1 MCSAAGVETGPLQRW
16 PAFALLGGVVF
27 RVLHSSLVAAASS
40 SLARTLP
47 GPVALVATLEAGL
60 PSTGT
65 LSVPVALDV
74 ALEVL
79 AFLGCYLSGGEQ
91 RPQARQAVRAGCGC
105 QWAGE
110 AGS

>member
-65 LSVPVALDV
+65 LCASGPQ
-74 ALEVL
+74 
-79 AFLGCYLSGGEQ
+79 CYT
-91 RPQARQAVRAGCGC
+91 
-105 QWAGE
+105 
-110 AGS
+110 